1 MLQETRQAEI
11 LNLLQVHRSRQISD
25 LAVHFD
31 VSEETVRRDV
41 RQLEAEGHAHRVRGG
56 VKLKET
62 AFEPPYVIR
71 RNQNAQ
77 QKRAIALKAATLVE
91 DGMTVLIDSGSTAYW
106 LSRCLSK
113 RRNLTV
119 ITNALDVAREMAGK
133 TNNRIFFGGGE
144 IDYDYQSCFGP
155 ETEAFMGGFTPEIAF
170 FSISAVDSR
179 RGLLDFHYPEATL
192 KAKLAPLATKVVV
205 LADATK
211 FERQGIVKALDFDQ
225 IDVFVTDAEPGAELK
240 CALSDIEILIG

>member
-11 LNLLQVHRSRQISD
+11 LNLLQLHRSRQISD
-25 LAVHFD
+25 LAQHFD

-56 VKLKET
+56 VKLTET
-62 AFEPPYVIR
+62 AFEPPYMIR

-77 QKRAIALKAATLVE
+77 QKRAIALKASTLVD
-91 DGMTVLIDSGSTAYW
+91 DGMTVLIDSGSTAWW
-106 LSRCLSK
+106 LSKALAK

-119 ITNALDVAREMAGK
+119 ITNALEVAREMAGR
-133 TNNRIFFGGGE
+133 NNCRIFFAGGE
-144 IDYDYQSCFGP
+144 IDDDYHACFGQA
-155 ETEAFMGGFTPEIAF
+155 TEAFLGGFTPEIAF

-192 KAKLAPLATKVVV
+192 KAKLAPLASKVVV
-205 LADATK
+205 LADSSK
-211 FERQGIVKALDFDQ
+211 FERQGIVKALDFNQ
-225 IDVFVTDAEPGAELK
+225 IHAFVTDAEPGDSLRD
-240 CALSDIEILIG
+240 ALSAVDMLIG

>member
-11 LNLLQVHRSRQISD
+11 LNLLQLHRSRQISD
-25 LAVHFD
+25 LAHHFD

-56 VKLKET
+56 VKLTET
-62 AFEPPYVIR
+62 AFEPPYMVR

-77 QKRAIALKAATLVE
+77 EKRAIALKAATLVS

-106 LSRCLSK
+106 LSKALAK
-113 RRNLTV
+113 RRNLTI
-119 ITNALDVAREMAGK
+119 ITNALEVAREMAGK
-133 TNNRIFFGGGE
+133 NNCRVFFAGGE
-144 IDYDYQSCFGP
+144 INHDYQSCFGQ

-192 KAKLAPLATKVVV
+192 KAKLAPLASKVVV
-205 LADATK
+205 LADSSK
-211 FERQGIVKALDFDQ
+211 FERQGIVKALDFNQ
-225 IDVFVTDAEPGAELK
+225 IHAFVTDAEPGDSLRD
-240 CALSDIEILIG
+240 ALSAVDMLIG

>member
-11 LNLLQVHRSRQISD
+11 LNLLHVHRSRQISD
-25 LAVHFD
+25 LARHFD
-31 VSEETVRRDV
+31 VSEETVRRDL

-62 AFEPPYVIR
+62 AFEPPYLVR
-71 RNQNAQ
+71 RNKNAP

-106 LSRCLSK
+106 LSRSLVK

-119 ITNALDVAREMAGK
+119 ITNALEVAREMAGK
-133 TNNRIFFGGGE
+133 NGCRVFFGGGE
-144 IDYDYQSCFGP
+144 INHDYQSCFGP
-155 ETEAFMGGFTPEIAF
+155 ETEAFMSGFTPEIAF
-170 FSISAVDSR
+170 FSISAVDSQ

-192 KAKLAPLATKVVV
+192 KARLAPLASKVVV
-205 LADATK
+205 LADSSK
-211 FERQGIVKALDFDQ
+211 FERQGIVKSLDFNQ
-225 IDVFVTDAEPGAELK
+225 IDAFVTDAEPGQDLLR
-240 CALSDIEILIG
+240 ALTDIELLVG

>member
-25 LAVHFD
+25 LAQHFE

-56 VKLKET
+56 VKLMET
-62 AFEPPYVIR
+62 AFEPPYLIR

-77 QKRAIALKAATLVE
+77 QKRAIALKAATLVD

-106 LSRCLSK
+106 LSKALAK

-119 ITNALDVAREMAGK
+119 VTNALEVAREMTGK
-133 TNNRIFFGGGE
+133 NNCRVFFGGGE
-144 IDYDYQSCFGP
+144 INYDYQSCFGQ
-155 ETEAFMGGFTPEIAF
+155 ETEAFMSGFTPEIAF

-179 RGLLDFHYPEATL
+179 RGLLDFHYQEATL
-192 KAKLAPLATKVVV
+192 KARLAPLASKVVV
-205 LADATK
+205 LADSSK
-211 FERQGIVKALDFDQ
+211 FERQGVVKALAFDQ
-225 IDVFVTDAEPGAELK
+225 IDAFVTDAEPGPDLRH
-240 CALSDIEILIG
+240 ALTGIEVLVG

>member
-11 LNLLQVHRSRQISD
+11 LNLLQLHRSRQITD
-25 LAVHFD
+25 LAQHFD

-56 VKLKET
+56 VKLTET
-62 AFEPPYVIR
+62 AFEPPYMVR
-71 RNQNAQ
+71 RNQNAH
-77 QKRAIALKAATLVE
+77 QKRAIALKAATLVA

-106 LSRCLSK
+106 LSKALSK

-119 ITNALDVAREMAGK
+119 ITNALEVAREMAGK
-133 TNNRIFFGGGE
+133 NNCRIFFAGGE
-144 IDYDYQSCFGP
+144 IDHDYQSCFGP
-155 ETEAFMGGFTPEIAF
+155 ETETFMSGFTPEIAF

-192 KAKLAPLATKVVV
+192 KARLAPLASKVVV
-205 LADATK
+205 LADSSK
-211 FERQGIVKALDFDQ
+211 FERQGIVRALDFNQ
-225 IDVFVTDAEPGAELK
+225 VHAFVTDAEPGAELRR
-240 CALSDIEILIG
+240 ALGHAEVLVG

>member
-11 LNLLQVHRSRQISD
+11 LNLLHVHRSRQISD
-25 LAVHFD
+25 LAQHFD

-62 AFEPPYVIR
+62 AFEAPYLIR
-71 RNQNAQ
+71 RNQNAP
-77 QKRAIALKAATLVE
+77 QKRAIGLKAATLVE

-106 LSRCLSK
+106 LSRALAK

-119 ITNALDVAREMAGK
+119 ITNALEVAREMAGK
-133 TNNRIFFGGGE
+133 NNCKVFFGGGE
-144 IDYDYQSCFGP
+144 INHDYQSCFGQ

-192 KAKLAPLATKVVV
+192 KARLAPLASKVVV
-205 LADATK
+205 LADSSK
-211 FERQGIVKALDFDQ
+211 FERQGIVKTLDFDQ
-225 IDVFVTDAEPGAELK
+225 IDAFVTEAEPGADLMR
-240 CALSDIEILIG
+240 ALTNIEVLVG